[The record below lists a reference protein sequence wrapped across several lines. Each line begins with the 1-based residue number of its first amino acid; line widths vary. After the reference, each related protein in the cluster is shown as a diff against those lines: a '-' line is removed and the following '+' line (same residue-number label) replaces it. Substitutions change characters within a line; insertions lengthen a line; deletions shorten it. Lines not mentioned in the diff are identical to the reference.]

1 MDFPMVSPYFPRGF
15 PIENAIFW
23 EKVRPSL
30 DEPMAIGDFGA
41 GGLFS
46 HDVGDGDNVG
56 HIHDDEDIIIY

>member
-1 MDFPMVSPYFPRGF
+1 MVFPCFPRVF
-15 PIENAIFW
+15 PIENSIFW

-46 HDVGDGDNVG
+46 HDVGDEENVG
-56 HIHDDEDIIIY
+56 KTMTMKILSYGCV